1 MKEKR
6 NNHKHHNIFGGSN
19 RAYPYGDTN
28 NTTIRAE
35 YYIGDKAT
43 KHKEKNI
50 KKKNMRKKIE
60 RNKKILE
67 YYFESN
73 PTYQEIGNKFGITRQ
88 RVERIFN
95 SMVEDGLITKVGKN
109 KRRVVYKKR

>member
-1 MKEKR
+1 MKLILNFMPQKNGISLGEK
-6 NNHKHHNIFGGSN
+6 FS
-19 RAYPYGDTN
+19 
-28 NTTIRAE
+28 
-35 YYIGDKAT
+35 
-43 KHKEKNI
+43 
-50 KKKNMRKKIE
+50 

>member
-1 MKEKR
+1 MGISKKSKNKQSKR
-6 NNHKHHNIFGGSN
+6 NVRNLLTHYAYN
-19 RAYPYGDTN
+19 RKTM
-28 NTTIRAE
+28 
-35 YYIGDKAT
+35 
-43 KHKEKNI
+43 
-50 KKKNMRKKIE
+50 KKNIE

>member
-1 MKEKR
+1 MKKNETTI
-6 NNHKHHNIFGGSN
+6 NITTFSGDSD
-19 RAYPYGDTN
+19 RIYPYGDTN

-109 KRRVVYKKR
+109 KRRVVYKKL

>member
-6 NNHKHHNIFGGSN
+6 NNRKHHNIFGGSN

-28 NTTIRAE
+28 NTTIRAD
-35 YYIGDKAT
+35 YYIGD
-43 KHKEKNI
+43 KEKNI

-109 KRRVVYKKR
+109 KRRVVYKKL